1 MFDGDILMKESS
13 IIFGKIFRYHRLK
26 NRLTQEKLSE
36 LSYINIKTISDIE
49 NGKYNIDIDK
59 LEIFSNLLKVD
70 LVEEYLNIFLE
81 DSKIIDSIIDNLNSK
96 DNVAGFSYAD
106 EIETLFQI
114 ENNTFRKLIRIKA
127 KKLRLFFENM
137 QIKDDKEKRK
147 AIIIE
152 ALNTGKA
159 FDFSNLDSN
168 TYDSLDCRLL
178 MNYTQIMDS
187 YDDKLK
193 LLLFLENLKL
203 NDTNFNSILFH
214 NIAVSYYNLDE
225 SKIALDYINKAIDL
239 NSKKRSSPIML
250 YMKSIILYD
259 LSLEYKEV
267 SQLAIEEAKKTD
279 ENLYSLIMKK
289 YKRKSQYQKNFEM
302 P

>member
-1 MFDGDILMKESS
+1 MKKSS
-13 IIFGKIFRYHRLK
+13 IIFGEIFRYHRLK

-70 LVEEYLNIFLE
+70 LVEKYLNIFLE

-152 ALNTGKA
+152 ALNTGKT
-159 FDFSNLDSN
+159 FDFLNLDSN
-168 TYDSLDCRLL
+168 TYDSLDYRLI

-214 NIAVSYYNLDE
+214 NIAVSYYNLDQ

-267 SQLAIEEAKKTD
+267 AQLAIEEAKKTD

-289 YKRKSQYQKNFEM
+289 YKRKSQYQKNFEI

>member
-1 MFDGDILMKESS
+1 MNSNNYK
-13 IIFGKIFRYHRLK
+13 FGKLLK
-26 NRLTQEKLSE
+26 DLRQKNNMTQEDLAYRSFINVKTLS
-36 LSYINIKTISDIE
+36 NME
-49 NGKYNIDIDK
+49 NGKVDIDLDK
-59 LEIFSNLLKVD
+59 LEILSEIFNID

-81 DSKIIDSIIDNLNSK
+81 DSKIIDSIVDNLNSK

-147 AIIIE
+147 AIIVE
-152 ALNTGKA
+152 ALNTGKT

-168 TYDSLDCRLL
+168 TYDSLDYRLI

-214 NIAVSYYNLDE
+214 NIAVSCYNLDE

-267 SQLAIEEAKKTD
+267 AQLAIEEAKKTD

>member
-1 MFDGDILMKESS
+1 MKDVD
-13 IIFGKIFRYHRLK
+13 IIFGKTLK
-26 NRLTQEKLSE
+26 KYRKNKNLTQEELAD
-36 LSYINIKTISDIE
+36 LSYINIKTISNME
-49 NGKYNIDIDK
+49 NGRVDIDLDK
-59 LEIFSNLLKVD
+59 LETLSEVLNVD

-106 EIETLFQI
+106 EIETLSQI

-147 AIIIE
+147 AIIVE

-168 TYDSLDCRLL
+168 TYDSLDYRLI

-214 NIAVSYYNLDE
+214 NIAVSYYNLDQ
-225 SKIALDYINKAIDL
+225 SKIALEYINKAINL

-267 SQLAIEEAKKTD
+267 AQLAIEEAKKTD

-289 YKRKSQYQKNFEM
+289 YKRKSQHQKNFEM

>member
-1 MFDGDILMKESS
+1 MNEKNYK
-13 IIFGKIFRYHRLK
+13 FGKLLK
-26 NRLTQEKLSE
+26 NLRQQNNMNQEE
-36 LSYINIKTISDIE
+36 LSHRSFINVKTLSNME
-49 NGKYNIDIDK
+49 NGKVDIDLDK
-59 LEIFSNLLKVD
+59 LEILSEIFNID

-81 DSKIIDSIIDNLNSK
+81 DSKIIDSIVDNLNSK

-114 ENNTFRKLIRIKA
+114 ENKTFRKLIRNKA

-147 AIIIE
+147 DIIVE
-152 ALNTGKA
+152 SLNTGKT
-159 FDFSNLDSN
+159 FDFLDLDSN

-178 MNYTQIMDS
+178 MNYTQIIDS
-187 YDDKLK
+187 YDNKLK
-193 LLLFLENLKL
+193 LLIFLENLKL

-214 NIAVSYYNLDE
+214 NIAVSYYNLDQ
-225 SKIALDYINKAIDL
+225 SKIALEYMNKAIDL

-267 SQLAIEEAKKTD
+267 AQLAIEEAKKTD
-279 ENLYSLIMKK
+279 ENLYSLIIEK
-289 YKRKSQYQKNFEM
+289 YKRKSQHQKNFKI

>member
-1 MFDGDILMKESS
+1 MKKSS

-168 TYDSLDCRLL
+168 TYDSLDYRLI

-214 NIAVSYYNLDE
+214 NIAVSYYNLDQ

-267 SQLAIEEAKKTD
+267 AQLAIEEAKKTD

-289 YKRKSQYQKNFEM
+289 YKRKSQYQKNFKI

>member
-1 MFDGDILMKESS
+1 MKKSS
-13 IIFGKIFRYHRLK
+13 IIFGEIFRYHRLK

-152 ALNTGKA
+152 ALNTGKT
-159 FDFSNLDSN
+159 FDFLNLDSN
-168 TYDSLDCRLL
+168 TYDSLDYRLI

-214 NIAVSYYNLDE
+214 NIAVSYYNLDQ
-225 SKIALDYINKAIDL
+225 SKIALEYINKAIDL

-267 SQLAIEEAKKTD
+267 AQLAIEEAKKTD

-289 YKRKSQYQKNFEM
+289 YKRKSQYQKNFEI

>member
-1 MFDGDILMKESS
+1 MKESS

-81 DSKIIDSIIDNLNSK
+81 DSKIIDSIVDSLNSK

-114 ENNTFRKLIRIKA
+114 ENKTFRKLIRNKA

-147 AIIIE
+147 DIIVE

-168 TYDSLDCRLL
+168 TYDSLDYRLI

-214 NIAVSYYNLDE
+214 NIAVSYYNLDQ

-267 SQLAIEEAKKTD
+267 AQLAIEEAKKTD

-289 YKRKSQYQKNFEM
+289 YKRKSQHQKNFKM

>member
-1 MFDGDILMKESS
+1 MKKSS

-96 DNVAGFSYAD
+96 DNVAGFSYAN

-137 QIKDDKEKRK
+137 QIKDDKTKRK
-147 AIIIE
+147 AIIVE

-168 TYDSLDCRLL
+168 TYDSLDYRLI

-267 SQLAIEEAKKTD
+267 AQLAIEEAKKTD

-289 YKRKSQYQKNFEM
+289 YKRKSQYQKNFEI

>member
-1 MFDGDILMKESS
+1 MKDLD
-13 IIFGKIFRYHRLK
+13 IIFGKTLK
-26 NRLTQEKLSE
+26 KYRTSRNLTQQDLAN
-36 LSYINIKTISDIE
+36 LSYINIKTISNME
-49 NGKYNIDIDK
+49 NGKVEIDLDK
-59 LEIFSNLLKVD
+59 LETISEVLNVD

-106 EIETLFQI
+106 EIETLLQI

-147 AIIIE
+147 AIIVE
-152 ALNTGKA
+152 ALNTGKT
-159 FDFSNLDSN
+159 FDFLNLDSN

-187 YDDKLK
+187 YNNKLK
-193 LLLFLENLKL
+193 LLLFLENLNF

-214 NIAVSYYNLDE
+214 NIAVSYYNLDQ
-225 SKIALDYINKAIDL
+225 SKIALEYMNKAIDL

-267 SQLAIEEAKKTD
+267 AQLAIEEAKKTD

>member
-1 MFDGDILMKESS
+1 MKDVD
-13 IIFGKIFRYHRLK
+13 IIFGKTLK
-26 NRLTQEKLSE
+26 KYRKNKNLTQEELAD
-36 LSYINIKTISDIE
+36 LSYINIKTISNME
-49 NGKYNIDIDK
+49 NGRVDIDLDK
-59 LEIFSNLLKVD
+59 LETLSEVLNVD

-81 DSKIIDSIIDNLNSK
+81 DSKIIDSIVDSLNSK

-114 ENNTFRKLIRIKA
+114 ENKTFRKLIRNKA

-147 AIIIE
+147 DIIVE

-168 TYDSLDCRLL
+168 TYDSLDYRLI

-214 NIAVSYYNLDE
+214 NIAVSYYNLDQ

-267 SQLAIEEAKKTD
+267 AQLAIEEAKKTD

-289 YKRKSQYQKNFEM
+289 YKRKSQYQKNFEI

>member
-1 MFDGDILMKESS
+1 MKESS

-36 LSYINIKTISDIE
+36 LSYINVKTISDIE

-59 LEIFSNLLKVD
+59 LEIFSNLLNID

-106 EIETLFQI
+106 EIETLLQI
-114 ENNTFRKLIRIKA
+114 ENKTFRKLIRIKA

-147 AIIIE
+147 AIIVE
-152 ALNTGKA
+152 ALNTGKT

-168 TYDSLDCRLL
+168 TYDSLDYRLL

-187 YDDKLK
+187 YNNKLK
-193 LLLFLENLKL
+193 LLLFLENLNF
-203 NDTNFNSILFH
+203 NDTNLNSILFH
-214 NIAVSYYNLDE
+214 NIAVSYYNLDQ
-225 SKIALDYINKAIDL
+225 SKIALEYINKAIDL

-267 SQLAIEEAKKTD
+267 AQLAIEEAKKTD

-289 YKRKSQYQKNFEM
+289 YKRKSQHQQNFKM

>member
-1 MFDGDILMKESS
+1 MKKSS

-96 DNVAGFSYAD
+96 DNVAGFSYAN

-137 QIKDDKEKRK
+137 QIKDDKAKRK
-147 AIIIE
+147 AIIVE
-152 ALNTGKA
+152 ALNTGKT
-159 FDFSNLDSN
+159 FDFSDLDSN
-168 TYDSLDCRLL
+168 TYDSLDYRLI
-178 MNYTQIMDS
+178 MNYAQIMDS

-214 NIAVSYYNLDE
+214 NIAVSYYNLDQ

-267 SQLAIEEAKKTD
+267 AQLAIEEAKKTD

-289 YKRKSQYQKNFEM
+289 YKRKSQYQKNFKM

>member
-1 MFDGDILMKESS
+1 MKDIE
-13 IIFGKIFRYHRLK
+13 IIFGKILK
-26 NRLTQEKLSE
+26 KYRKNKNLTQEELAD
-36 LSYINIKTISDIE
+36 LSYINIKTISNME
-49 NGKYNIDIDK
+49 NGRVDIVLDK
-59 LEIFSNLLKVD
+59 LETLSEVLNVD

-137 QIKDDKEKRK
+137 QIKVDKEKRK

-168 TYDSLDCRLL
+168 TYDSLDYRLI

-214 NIAVSYYNLDE
+214 NIAVSYYNLDQ

-267 SQLAIEEAKKTD
+267 AQLAIEEAKKTD

-289 YKRKSQYQKNFEM
+289 YKRKSQYQKNFEI

>member
-1 MFDGDILMKESS
+1 MKKSN

-96 DNVAGFSYAD
+96 DNVAGFSYAN

-137 QIKDDKEKRK
+137 QIKDDKAKRK
-147 AIIIE
+147 AIIVE
-152 ALNTGKA
+152 ALNTGKT
-159 FDFSNLDSN
+159 FDFSDLDSN
-168 TYDSLDCRLL
+168 TYDSLDYRLI

-214 NIAVSYYNLDE
+214 NIAVSYYNLDQ

-267 SQLAIEEAKKTD
+267 AQLAIEEAKKTD

-289 YKRKSQYQKNFEM
+289 YKRKSQYQKNFKM

>member
-1 MFDGDILMKESS
+1 MKKSS
-13 IIFGKIFRYHRLK
+13 IIFGEIFRYHRLK

-81 DSKIIDSIIDNLNSK
+81 DSKIIDSIIDSLNSK

-106 EIETLFQI
+106 EIETLSQI

-147 AIIIE
+147 AIIVE
-152 ALNTGKA
+152 ALNTGKT

-168 TYDSLDCRLL
+168 TYDSLDYRLI

-214 NIAVSYYNLDE
+214 NIAVSYYNLDK
-225 SKIALDYINKAIDL
+225 SRIALEYINKAIDL

-250 YMKSIILYD
+250 YMKSIILYN

-267 SQLAIEEAKKTD
+267 AQLTIEEAKKTD
-279 ENLYSLIMKK
+279 KNLYSLIMKK
-289 YKRKSQYQKNFEM
+289 YKRKSQYQKNFEI

>member
-1 MFDGDILMKESS
+1 MKDVD
-13 IIFGKIFRYHRLK
+13 IIFGKTLK
-26 NRLTQEKLSE
+26 KYRKNKNLTQEELAD
-36 LSYINIKTISDIE
+36 LSYINIKTISNME
-49 NGKYNIDIDK
+49 NGKIDIDLDK
-59 LEIFSNLLKVD
+59 LEILSEVLNVD

-106 EIETLFQI
+106 EIETLSQI

-147 AIIIE
+147 AIIVE

-168 TYDSLDCRLL
+168 TYDSLDYRLI

-214 NIAVSYYNLDE
+214 NIAVSYYNLDQ
-225 SKIALDYINKAIDL
+225 SKIALEYINKAINL

-267 SQLAIEEAKKTD
+267 AQLAIEEAKKTD

-289 YKRKSQYQKNFEM
+289 YKRKSQHQKNFEM

>member
-1 MFDGDILMKESS
+1 MKDVD
-13 IIFGKIFRYHRLK
+13 IIFGKTLK
-26 NRLTQEKLSE
+26 KYRTSRNLTQEDLAN
-36 LSYINIKTISDIE
+36 LSYINIKTISNME
-49 NGKYNIDIDK
+49 NGKVEIDLDK
-59 LEIFSNLLKVD
+59 LETISEVLNVD

-106 EIETLFQI
+106 EIETLSQI

-137 QIKDDKEKRK
+137 QIKDDKAKRK
-147 AIIIE
+147 AIIVE
-152 ALNTGKA
+152 ALNTGKT
-159 FDFSNLDSN
+159 FDFSDLDSN
-168 TYDSLDCRLL
+168 TYDSLDYRLL

-187 YDDKLK
+187 YDEKLK

-214 NIAVSYYNLDE
+214 NIAVSYYNLDK
-225 SKIALDYINKAIDL
+225 SRIALEYINKAIDL

-259 LSLEYKEV
+259 LSLDYKEV
-267 SQLAIEEAKKTD
+267 AQLAIEEAKKTD

-289 YKRKSQYQKNFEM
+289 YKRKSQHQKNFEI

>member
-1 MFDGDILMKESS
+1 MKKSS

-81 DSKIIDSIIDNLNSK
+81 DSKIIDNIIDNLNSK

-106 EIETLFQI
+106 EIETLSQI

-152 ALNTGKA
+152 ALNTGKT
-159 FDFSNLDSN
+159 FDFLNLDSN
-168 TYDSLDCRLL
+168 TYDSLDYRLL

-267 SQLAIEEAKKTD
+267 AQLAIEEAKKTD

>member
-1 MFDGDILMKESS
+1 MKKSS
-13 IIFGKIFRYHRLK
+13 IIFGEIFRYHRLK

-81 DSKIIDSIIDNLNSK
+81 DSKIIDSIIDSLNSK

-106 EIETLFQI
+106 EIETLSQI

-147 AIIIE
+147 AIIVE
-152 ALNTGKA
+152 ALNTGKT

-168 TYDSLDCRLL
+168 TYDSLDYRLI

-214 NIAVSYYNLDE
+214 NIAVSYYNLDQ

-267 SQLAIEEAKKTD
+267 AQLAIEEAKKTD

-289 YKRKSQYQKNFEM
+289 YKRKSQHQKNFKM

>member
-1 MFDGDILMKESS
+1 MNRSNYK
-13 IIFGKIFRYHRLK
+13 FGKLLK
-26 NRLTQEKLSE
+26 DLRQKNNMTQEDLAYRSFINVKTLS
-36 LSYINIKTISDIE
+36 NME
-49 NGKYNIDIDK
+49 NGKVDIDLDK
-59 LEIFSNLLKVD
+59 LEILSVIFNID

-81 DSKIIDSIIDNLNSK
+81 DSKIIDRIIDNLNSK

-106 EIETLFQI
+106 EIETLSQI
-114 ENNTFRKLIRIKA
+114 ENKTFRKLIRIKA

-137 QIKDDKEKRK
+137 QIKDDKAKRK
-147 AIIIE
+147 AIIVE

-168 TYDSLDCRLL
+168 TYDSLDYRLI

-214 NIAVSYYNLDE
+214 NIAVSYYNLDQ

-250 YMKSIILYD
+250 YMRSIILYD

-267 SQLAIEEAKKTD
+267 AQLAIEEAKKTD
-279 ENLYSLIMKK
+279 ENLYSLIIEK
-289 YKRKSQYQKNFEM
+289 YKRKSQHQKNFKI

>member
-1 MFDGDILMKESS
+1 MKKSS

-106 EIETLFQI
+106 EIETLSQI

-137 QIKDDKEKRK
+137 QIKDNKAKRK
-147 AIIIE
+147 AIIVE

-168 TYDSLDCRLL
+168 TYDSLDYRLI

-214 NIAVSYYNLDE
+214 NIAVSYYNLDQ

-267 SQLAIEEAKKTD
+267 AQLAIEEAKKTD

-289 YKRKSQYQKNFEM
+289 YKRKSQYQKNFKI

>member
-1 MFDGDILMKESS
+1 MKKSS

-106 EIETLFQI
+106 EIETLSQI

-137 QIKDDKEKRK
+137 QIKDDKAKRK
-147 AIIIE
+147 AIIVE

-168 TYDSLDCRLL
+168 TYDSLDYRLI

-214 NIAVSYYNLDE
+214 NIAVSYYNLDQ

-267 SQLAIEEAKKTD
+267 AQLAIEEAKKTD

-289 YKRKSQYQKNFEM
+289 YKRKSQYQKNFEI

>member
-1 MFDGDILMKESS
+1 MNEKNYK
-13 IIFGKIFRYHRLK
+13 FGKLLK
-26 NRLTQEKLSE
+26 NLRQQNNMNQEE
-36 LSYINIKTISDIE
+36 LSHRSFINVKTLSNME
-49 NGKYNIDIDK
+49 NGKVDIDLDK
-59 LEIFSNLLKVD
+59 LEILSEIFNID

-81 DSKIIDSIIDNLNSK
+81 DSKIIDSIVDNLNSK

-114 ENNTFRKLIRIKA
+114 ENKTFRKLIRNKA

-137 QIKDDKEKRK
+137 QIKDDKAKRK
-147 AIIIE
+147 AIIVE

-168 TYDSLDCRLL
+168 TYDSLDYRLI

-214 NIAVSYYNLDE
+214 NIAVSYYNLDQ

-267 SQLAIEEAKKTD
+267 AQLAIEEAKKTD
-279 ENLYSLIMKK
+279 ENLYSLIIEK
-289 YKRKSQYQKNFEM
+289 YKRKSQHQKNFKI

>member
-1 MFDGDILMKESS
+1 MKKSS
-13 IIFGKIFRYHRLK
+13 IIFGKIIRYHRLK

-168 TYDSLDCRLL
+168 TYDSLDCRLI

-214 NIAVSYYNLDE
+214 NIAVSYYNLDQ

-267 SQLAIEEAKKTD
+267 AQLAIEEAKKTD

-289 YKRKSQYQKNFEM
+289 YKRKSQYQKNFEI

>member
-1 MFDGDILMKESS
+1 MKKSN

-96 DNVAGFSYAD
+96 DNVAGFSYAN

-137 QIKDDKEKRK
+137 QIKDDKAKRK
-147 AIIIE
+147 AIIVE
-152 ALNTGKA
+152 ALNTGKT
-159 FDFSNLDSN
+159 FDFSDLDSN
-168 TYDSLDCRLL
+168 TYDSLDYRLI
-178 MNYTQIMDS
+178 MNYAQIMDS

-214 NIAVSYYNLDE
+214 NIAVSYYNLDQ

-267 SQLAIEEAKKTD
+267 AQLAIEEAKKTD

-289 YKRKSQYQKNFEM
+289 YKRKSQYQKNFKM

>member
-1 MFDGDILMKESS
+1 M
-13 IIFGKIFRYHRLK
+13 
-26 NRLTQEKLSE
+26 TQEDLAYRSFINVKTLS
-36 LSYINIKTISDIE
+36 NME
-49 NGKYNIDIDK
+49 NGKVDIDLDK
-59 LEIFSNLLKVD
+59 LEILSVIFNID

-81 DSKIIDSIIDNLNSK
+81 DSKIIDSIIDNLNSM

-114 ENNTFRKLIRIKA
+114 ENKTFRKLIRIKA

-147 AIIIE
+147 AIIVE
-152 ALNTGKA
+152 ALNTGKT

-168 TYDSLDCRLL
+168 TYDSLDYRLL

-187 YDDKLK
+187 YNNKLK
-193 LLLFLENLKL
+193 LLLFLENLNF
-203 NDTNFNSILFH
+203 NDDNFNSILFH
-214 NIAVSYYNLDE
+214 NIAVSYYNLDQ
-225 SKIALDYINKAIDL
+225 SKIALKYMNKAIDL

-267 SQLAIEEAKKTD
+267 AQLAIEEAKKTD

-289 YKRKSQYQKNFEM
+289 YKRKSQHQKNFKM

>member
-1 MFDGDILMKESS
+1 MKKSS

-96 DNVAGFSYAD
+96 DNVAGFSYAN

-137 QIKDDKEKRK
+137 QIKDDKTKRK
-147 AIIIE
+147 AIIVE

-168 TYDSLDCRLL
+168 TYDSLDYRLI

-214 NIAVSYYNLDE
+214 NIAVSYYNLDQ

-267 SQLAIEEAKKTD
+267 AQLAIEEAKKTD

-289 YKRKSQYQKNFEM
+289 YKRKSQYQKNFKM

>member
-1 MFDGDILMKESS
+1 MKKSS
-13 IIFGKIFRYHRLK
+13 IIFGEIFRYHRLK

-168 TYDSLDCRLL
+168 TYDSLDYRLI

-214 NIAVSYYNLDE
+214 NIAVSYYNLDQ

-267 SQLAIEEAKKTD
+267 AQLAIEEAKKTD
-279 ENLYSLIMKK
+279 ENLYSLIIEK
-289 YKRKSQYQKNFEM
+289 YKRKSQHQKNFKM

>member
-1 MFDGDILMKESS
+1 MKDVEIIL
-13 IIFGKIFRYHRLK
+13 GKTLK
-26 NRLTQEKLSE
+26 KYRKNKNLTQEELAD
-36 LSYINIKTISDIE
+36 LSYINIKTISNME
-49 NGKYNIDIDK
+49 NGKVDIDLDK
-59 LEIFSNLLKVD
+59 LETLSEVLNVD

-81 DSKIIDSIIDNLNSK
+81 DSKIIDSIIDSLNSK

-147 AIIIE
+147 AIIVE
-152 ALNTGKA
+152 ALNTGKT

-168 TYDSLDCRLL
+168 TYDSLDYRLI

-214 NIAVSYYNLDE
+214 NIAVSYYNLDQ
-225 SKIALDYINKAIDL
+225 SKIALNYINKAIDL

-267 SQLAIEEAKKTD
+267 AQLAIEEAKKTD

-289 YKRKSQYQKNFEM
+289 YKRKSQYQKNFEI

>member
-1 MFDGDILMKESS
+1 MKKSS

-96 DNVAGFSYAD
+96 DNVAGFSYAN

-137 QIKDDKEKRK
+137 QIKDDKAKRK
-147 AIIIE
+147 AIIVE
-152 ALNTGKA
+152 ALNTGKT
-159 FDFSNLDSN
+159 FDFSDLDSN
-168 TYDSLDCRLL
+168 TYDSLDYRLI

-214 NIAVSYYNLDE
+214 NIAVSYYNLDQ

-267 SQLAIEEAKKTD
+267 AQLAIEEAKKTD

-289 YKRKSQYQKNFEM
+289 YKRKSQYQKNFKM

>member
-1 MFDGDILMKESS
+1 MNEKNYK
-13 IIFGKIFRYHRLK
+13 FGKLLK
-26 NRLTQEKLSE
+26 NLRQQNNMNQEE
-36 LSYINIKTISDIE
+36 LSHRSFINVKTLSNME
-49 NGKYNIDIDK
+49 NGKVDIDLDK
-59 LEIFSNLLKVD
+59 LEILSEIFNID

-81 DSKIIDSIIDNLNSK
+81 DSKIIDSIVDNLNSK

-114 ENNTFRKLIRIKA
+114 ENKTFRKLIRNKA

-147 AIIIE
+147 DIIVE
-152 ALNTGKA
+152 SLNTGKT
-159 FDFSNLDSN
+159 FDFLDLDSN

-178 MNYTQIMDS
+178 MNYTQIIDS

-289 YKRKSQYQKNFEM
+289 YKRKSQYQKNFKI

>member
-1 MFDGDILMKESS
+1 M
-13 IIFGKIFRYHRLK
+13 
-26 NRLTQEKLSE
+26 
-36 LSYINIKTISDIE
+36 E
-49 NGKYNIDIDK
+49 NGKVEIDLDK
-59 LEIFSNLLKVD
+59 LETLSEVLNVD

-81 DSKIIDSIIDNLNSK
+81 DSKIIDSVIDNLNSK

-147 AIIIE
+147 AIIVE

-168 TYDSLDCRLL
+168 TYDSLDYRLI

-214 NIAVSYYNLDE
+214 NIAVSYYNLDQ
-225 SKIALDYINKAIDL
+225 SKIALEYINKAINL

-267 SQLAIEEAKKTD
+267 AQLAIEEAKKTD

-289 YKRKSQYQKNFEM
+289 YKRKSQHQKNFEM

>member
-1 MFDGDILMKESS
+1 MKKSS

-168 TYDSLDCRLL
+168 TYDSLDYRLI

-214 NIAVSYYNLDE
+214 NIAVSYYNLDQ

-267 SQLAIEEAKKTD
+267 AQLAIEEAKKTD

-289 YKRKSQYQKNFEM
+289 YKRKSQYQKNFEI

>member
-1 MFDGDILMKESS
+1 MNEKNYK
-13 IIFGKIFRYHRLK
+13 FGKLLK
-26 NRLTQEKLSE
+26 NLRQKNNMTQEE
-36 LSYINIKTISDIE
+36 LSHRSFINVKTLSNME
-49 NGKYNIDIDK
+49 NGKGDIDLDK
-59 LEIFSNLLKVD
+59 LEILSEIFNID

-81 DSKIIDSIIDNLNSK
+81 DSKIIDSIIDSLNSK

-147 AIIIE
+147 AIIVE
-152 ALNTGKA
+152 ALNTGKT
-159 FDFSNLDSN
+159 FDFSDLDSN
-168 TYDSLDCRLL
+168 TYDSLDYRLI

-214 NIAVSYYNLDE
+214 NIAVSYYNLDQ

-267 SQLAIEEAKKTD
+267 AQLAIEEAKKTD
-279 ENLYSLIMKK
+279 ENLYSLIIEK
-289 YKRKSQYQKNFEM
+289 YKRKSQHQKNFKI

>member
-1 MFDGDILMKESS
+1 MKKSS
-13 IIFGKIFRYHRLK
+13 IIFGEIFRYHRLK

-114 ENNTFRKLIRIKA
+114 ENNTFRKLIKIKA

-159 FDFSNLDSN
+159 FDFSDLDSN

-178 MNYTQIMDS
+178 MNYTQIIDS
-187 YDDKLK
+187 YDNKLK

-214 NIAVSYYNLDE
+214 NIAVSYYNLDQ
-225 SKIALDYINKAIDL
+225 SKIALEYMNKAIDL

-267 SQLAIEEAKKTD
+267 AQLAIEEAKKTD
-279 ENLYSLIMKK
+279 ENLYSLIIEK
-289 YKRKSQYQKNFEM
+289 YKRKSQHQKNFKI